1 MTDITALLTTWNPDR
16 VCFYPQSPYGHNV
29 CGLPLFLGDFCA
41 EHGEVG
47 QFQEFFRAVM
57 YAPAF
62 SGDAANNAL
71 RLATLQL
78 SICLH
83 QYFSVIVPA
92 ALLYALLSGLGFN
105 TTHKG

>member
-1 MTDITALLTTWNPDR
+1 
-16 VCFYPQSPYGHNV
+16 VCFYPQLPDGRDV
-29 CGLPLFLGDFCA
+29 CGLPLFQGDFCA

-47 QFQEFFRAVM
+47 PFQELFRGVM

-92 ALLYALLSGLGFN
+92 ALLYALLAGLGFN
-105 TTHKG
+105 TTA